1 MPKRISEIFGVT
13 EEDLKKEGVFN
24 GFIDIDSKFYVDPH
38 LLETTKVLELE
49 NSYLSFKTHFTKIVH
64 LLETTK
70 NSEDRFFRAAHKKLI
85 FPELPF
91 VSLGY
96 CTEGTSGAS
105 TFGRNTQTA
114 SKPLR

>member
-1 MPKRISEIFGVT
+1 MPKRISEIFGVA

-24 GFIDIDSKFYVDPH
+24 GFIDLDSKFYVDPH
-38 LLETTKVLELE
+38 LLGSTKVPELE

-70 NSEDRFFRAAHKKLI
+70 HSSDRFFREAHKKLI

-96 CTEGTSGAS
+96 STEGTSGRAYLG
-105 TFGRNTQTA
+105 FRGVHLYGQ
-114 SKPLR
+114 

>member
-1 MPKRISEIFGVT
+1 MPRRINEIFGVA
-13 EEDLKKEGVFN
+13 EEDLTREGVFN

-38 LLETTKVLELE
+38 LLGNTKVPELE

-64 LLETTK
+64 LLEATK
-70 NSEDRFFRAAHKKLI
+70 HSGDSFFRAAHKKLI

-96 CTEGTSGAS
+96 STEGTSGS
-105 TFGRNTQTA
+105 
-114 SKPLR
+114 